1 MSSPRAT
8 ATVRTWILMT
18 FSSLMQNFGRCGGGR
33 SCWTICCVFP
43 QIRKMK
49 RNGGR
54 PRDCR
59 LKKIASISNCSNGR
73 DKPVHELYDLR
84 DRNTA
89 DNEHRARQDRNDDL
103 SDCLEEDEPRR
114 LVFSKSTPPSLSP
127 VPSAPTRTHTQCS
140 FTVSHL
146 QRNFA
151 RTL

>member
-1 MSSPRAT
+1 
-8 ATVRTWILMT
+8 
-18 FSSLMQNFGRCGGGR
+18 
-33 SCWTICCVFP
+33 
-43 QIRKMK
+43 MK

-103 SDCLEEDEPRR
+103 S
-114 LVFSKSTPPSLSP
+114 VTI
-127 VPSAPTRTHTQCS
+127 TRGKEVTVVGHS
-140 FTVSHL
+140 FDSILCTC
-146 QRNFA
+146 A
-151 RTL
+151 RDVG